1 MLEMMRNILGVDSS
15 RMTDSRSPRSMAFA
29 SSIPYEDSLPE
40 EASDSMRLFEEE
52 LDDSDECGDYNC
64 LRSEPTPTPS
74 QMDLEIVPCPLPLI
88 PMDHPCFVRVIVLQ
102 TPLLR
107 HDPCKNFTVTTKTT
121 TKSPKLRKC
130 KPKVKATTA
139 HNTTTTT
146 TRTTA
151 AMTSNETS
159 EATDPQTTEDT
170 TTRRSTSTP
179 ASTTTEEPS
188 TTTEI
193 STTTPT
199 PTPTP
204 TTATTT
210 THRTNTTI
218 AYSRHHQL
226 KSLRGQRSKKKR
238 PSVPDAPKIKL
249 DGAMQSSDTFEVFQT
264 TEAGELRLQPETT
277 EPECEA
283 ETTTTPAPI
292 DCVEDAS
299 EVEVTR
305 EDDKSKAK
313 PSEKTAEGKSEKL
326 YLLISLEG

>member
-1 MLEMMRNILGVDSS
+1 
-15 RMTDSRSPRSMAFA
+15 MTDSRSQRSMAFA

-52 LDDSDECGDYNC
+52 LDDSDECGDYSC
-64 LRSEPTPTPS
+64 LRGEPRPPPS
-74 QMDLEIVPCPLPLI
+74 KMDLELLPCPRPLI
-88 PMDHPCFVRVIVLQ
+88 PMDHPCFVRVIVLR

-107 HDPCKNFTVTTKTT
+107 HDPCKNFTVTTTTT
-121 TKSPKLRKC
+121 TKPPKVRKC
-130 KPKVKATTA
+130 KPKLKATTA

-170 TTRRSTSTP
+170 TTPRSTSTP
-179 ASTTTEEPS
+179 TSTTTEAPS
-188 TTTEI
+188 TTTEM
-193 STTTPT
+193 STT
-199 PTPTP
+199 TPTP

-210 THRTNTTI
+210 TPRSNTTV

-226 KSLRGQRSKKKR
+226 KSLRARRRKQKR
-238 PSVPDAPKIKL
+238 PSVPDTPKIKL

-264 TEAGELRLQPETT
+264 TEAGDLRLQPETT

-283 ETTTTPAPI
+283 ETTTTPAPV

-313 PSEKTAEGKSEKL
+313 PCEKTARGKTTKH
-326 YLLISLEG
+326 Y